1 MQQSKHGGM
10 IISLDLGSYQNVTK
24 FLQAV
29 KIPLVAVSLGG
40 IESIISYP
48 AKMSHACVSPED
60 RLKQGVTDGLLRYS
74 VGCEDA
80 EDLIEDL
87 KQALEGLEG

>member
-1 MQQSKHGGM
+1 MQQSRNGGM
-10 IISLDLGSYQNVTK
+10 IISFDLGCYKNVTD
-24 FLQAV
+24 FLHAI

-48 AKMSHACVSPED
+48 AKMSHACVSPEE

-80 EDLIEDL
+80 EDLIADL
-87 KQALEGLEG
+87 KQALDLLDG

>member
-10 IISLDLGSYQNVTK
+10 IIYFDLGSYQNVTK

-48 AKMSHACVSPED
+48 AKMSHACVIPED

-87 KQALEGLEG
+87 KQALESL